1 MTTKRIDAPQRVID
15 AMRRAQEA
23 IERIQMEAQAIQ
35 LEAQA
40 IQFGAMAALDVP
52 EGWQWDGSGGK
63 AQDNEKPAE

>member
-1 MTTKRIDAPQRVID
+1 MNSERIDAPQRVID

-23 IERIQMEAQAIQ
+23 LERIQ

-52 EGWQWDGSGGK
+52 DGWGWDGSGWR
-63 AQDNEKPAE
+63 APDAPTSAT